1 MTEYHN
7 NSSAIVTAAT
17 LVTGELQ
24 VPFLPFLGYQPTQ
37 PPTENSPTTPWI
49 PTPSSY
55 SFNSLDTNSL
65 QLLLQLQLTTENSEV
80 YDLWTDC
87 REDSAFGIGCL
98 AIT

>member
-1 MTEYHN
+1 MYHN
-7 NSSAIVTAAT
+7 NSAAIVTAAT

-24 VPFLPFLGYQPTQ
+24 VPFLPFLGYQ
-37 PPTENSPTTPWI
+37 
-49 PTPSSY
+49 
-55 SFNSLDTNSL
+55 LTNSTSNSN
-65 QLLLQLQLTTENSEV
+65 QLLTLQQLQLTTENSEV